1 MTTSAFNLLGQTLI
15 PIVFPV
21 AGSGGHRGEGA
32 ELAPLRGSY
41 EVGPDLRPVDIRQ
54 LDASGCG
61 SNLDEFLLQN
71 FDHTLCAG
79 GAECR
84 KPPPRRPTDLDAIG
98 PQCERLEYV
107 GAATD
112 ATIEQH
118 GNPAI
123 HGSHYLR
130 QDFQRRWTVIHRA
143 PAMI

>member
-21 AGSGGHRGEGA
+21 AGSAGHRGEGA
-32 ELAPLRGSY
+32 ELAPLRGSH
-41 EVGPDLRPVDIRQ
+41 EVGPDLRPVDIRK
-54 LDASGCG
+54 LDAAGG
-61 SNLDEFLLQN
+61 GGNLDEFLLQN
-71 FDHTLCAG
+71 LDHALCAG

-84 KPPPRRPTDLDAIG
+84 KSPPRRASDLDAIG
-98 PQCERLEYV
+98 PQCERLEDV

-112 ATIEQH
+112 AAIEQD

-130 QDFQRRWTVIHRA
+130 QDF
-143 PAMI
+143 